1 IGAIENSEGNFKE
14 ADAVEERTAR
24 ETSRRPMRSRSGSW
38 RRCGCWGGR
47 RCRDGPR
54 TRSKRRNEK
63 FVDKLR
69 CIAKVKKLRWH
80 TKFGEVAVLEPQYRF
95 EKKRVRPFMRSAKV
109 VSRGCSGPLQR
120 AIVDFAADQPFA
132 LARAK
137 LREHYGFEIGE
148 STIQRVTLGHAGN
161 MFEAGKI
168 SLDFPEAPGRHKDI
182 VAETDG
188 GMIPIVEQDAR
199 QKDKRKGKTLSW
211 REAKISL
218 AHAKG
223 SRTPIYAGAIE
234 GGVETAGRQLL
245 GCAVRAGFGADS
257 RVHAVGDGAAW
268 IVGQVEAQFGPQ
280 GGYLID
286 FYHVCEYLSA
296 AVKAI
301 APDAAAKEA
310 WMEAQKEALKTGHL
324 EKTLQALARHLEP
337 PQLAD
342 DQAPVRT
349 CHRYLSGRKN
359 QLDYRDALARDL
371 PIGSGEIESA
381 HRYIAQKRLKLPGAW
396 WRVETPTP
404 CSPCAS
410 PVSTAT
416 GTPIGASA
424 AKTARPQIK
433 TAPPYHKNP
442 QHDCITLDRTQSLQH
457 TVAEEVELDMVRG
470 SLRPLQQS
478 PIRTFDRGAQPPSNI
493 QTDPSQVRVVG
504 HGAFDEV
511 MGNGIK
517 EGFDVQI
524 DDPVGRPAPF
534 PRRPDRVKRRTARS
548 IAVGVRMEPRLHQRL
563 QDHLDDRLRHAVG
576 NGRNAERP
584 RAAVV
589 RRRDPAGSR
598 SSPGGTALPEWA
610 PARI

>member
-1 IGAIENSEGNFKE
+1 
-14 ADAVEERTAR
+14 
-24 ETSRRPMRSRSGSW
+24 MRSRSGSW

-168 SLDFPEAPGRHKDI
+168 SLEFPEAPGRHKDI

-188 GMIPIVEQDAR
+188 GMIPSWSRTPAR
-199 QKDKRKGKTLSW
+199 RTS
-211 REAKISL
+211 AKARRCRGEKPRFL
-218 AHAKG
+218 

-296 AVKAI
+296 AAKAI

-337 PQLAD
+337 PQLDD

-381 HRYIAQKRLKLPGAW
+381 HRYIAQKRLKLPGAR
-396 WRVETPTP
+396 WRVERADAMLALRVTRINGDWDAYWSKRGQNS
-404 CSPCAS
+404 SPANQNRPS
-410 PVSTAT
+410 LSQK
-416 GTPIGASA
+416 SA
-424 AKTARPQIK
+424 A
-433 TAPPYHKNP
+433 
-442 QHDCITLDRTQSLQH
+442 
-457 TVAEEVELDMVRG
+457 
-470 SLRPLQQS
+470 
-478 PIRTFDRGAQPPSNI
+478 
-493 QTDPSQVRVVG
+493 
-504 HGAFDEV
+504 
-511 MGNGIK
+511 
-517 EGFDVQI
+517 
-524 DDPVGRPAPF
+524 
-534 PRRPDRVKRRTARS
+534 
-548 IAVGVRMEPRLHQRL
+548 
-563 QDHLDDRLRHAVG
+563 
-576 NGRNAERP
+576 
-584 RAAVV
+584 
-589 RRRDPAGSR
+589 
-598 SSPGGTALPEWA
+598 
-610 PARI
+610 

>member
-1 IGAIENSEGNFKE
+1 
-14 ADAVEERTAR
+14 
-24 ETSRRPMRSRSGSW
+24 MRSRSGSW

-69 CIAKVKKLRWH
+69 CIAKVKKTPLAYEIRRGRGLRAAIPVREEARSPVH
-80 TKFGEVAVLEPQYRF
+80 AQRESRF
-95 EKKRVRPFMRSAKV
+95 SGLFRPTTARDRRLRRGSAFRSGARQV
-109 VSRGCSGPLQR
+109 
-120 AIVDFAADQPFA
+120 
-132 LARAK
+132 ARA
-137 LREHYGFEIGE
+137 LRLRDRREHDPEGYK
-148 STIQRVTLGHAGN
+148 LGHAGN

-188 GMIPIVEQDAR
+188 GMIPIVEPDAR

-296 AVKAI
+296 AAKAI

-396 WRVETPTP
+396 WRVER
-404 CSPCAS
+404 AD
-410 PVSTAT
+410 AML
-416 GTPIGASA
+416 A
-424 AKTARPQIK
+424 
-433 TAPPYHKNP
+433 
-442 QHDCITLDRTQSLQH
+442 
-457 TVAEEVELDMVRG
+457 
-470 SLRPLQQS
+470 LRVTR
-478 PIRTFDRGAQPPSNI
+478 I
-493 QTDPSQVRVVG
+493 
-504 HGAFDEV
+504 
-511 MGNGIK
+511 NG
-517 EGFDVQI
+517 DWDALSRQ
-524 DDPVGRPAPF
+524 
-534 PRRPDRVKRRTARS
+534 
-548 IAVGVRMEPRLHQRL
+548 
-563 QDHLDDRLRHAVG
+563 
-576 NGRNAERP
+576 
-584 RAAVV
+584 
-589 RRRDPAGSR
+589 SR
-598 SSPGGTALPEWA
+598 SVPFSGRVEMSPF
-610 PARI
+610 